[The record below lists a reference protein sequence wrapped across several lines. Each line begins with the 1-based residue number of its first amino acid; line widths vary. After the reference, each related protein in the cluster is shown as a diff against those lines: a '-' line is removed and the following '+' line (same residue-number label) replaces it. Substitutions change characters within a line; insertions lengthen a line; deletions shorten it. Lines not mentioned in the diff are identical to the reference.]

1 MRAVC
6 ELMRSYG
13 IPKEAAA
20 AQFSAALQRGY
31 SRSISTNIESRR
43 LSRLADVC
51 TRWHF
56 EKEFVDSSGQA
67 LPLRWNGKTGSLLK
81 LARRVVGAKESREV
95 VEELISRRLVKR
107 TSTGGWIP
115 KSKVVSPGGL
125 DNAQIMRSASMIGRL
140 LQTIAHNSERRY
152 KGDVIL
158 EVMARVPRLPKD
170 EIPNF
175 KKFTKAQGLIF
186 ARAADD
192 WLESRNLRRLQK
204 PGKPTVE
211 AGVVAFAFLHP
222 DDKKRRRQGR
232 KLKSSATLPSTLS

>member
-1 MRAVC
+1 MRAIC

-20 AQFSAALQRGY
+20 VQFCAALEHGY
-31 SRSISTNIESRR
+31 SRPISTSKESRH

-56 EKEFVDSSGQA
+56 EKGFVDANGQA
-67 LPLRWNGKTGSLLK
+67 IPLRWNGKTGSLLK
-81 LARRVVGAKESREV
+81 LAKRVVGPKESREV
-95 VEELISRRLVKR
+95 VEELISRRLVKK
-107 TSTGGWIP
+107 TSSGAWVP
-115 KSKVVSPGGL
+115 KSKVVAPVGL
-125 DNAQIMRSASMIGRL
+125 DSAQIMRSASMIGRL
-140 LQTIAHNSERRY
+140 LRTIAHNSERRY
-152 KGDVIL
+152 KGDVLL
-158 EVMARVPRLPKD
+158 EVMAQVPRLPRD

-192 WLESRNLRRLQK
+192 WLEARNLRRLQRSRR
-204 PGKPTVE
+204 PSLE

-222 DDKKRRRQGR
+222 GGRRKTSG
-232 KLKSSATLPSTLS
+232 